1 MTDSGGEAMIAG
13 GSPSQIAVLGN
24 AFEDAVLAGDTAE
37 TTEAVEPVEEVSP
50 LAPQPQETAEVPDTQ
65 VPAEAEA
72 ARPVDPREAARSEED
87 EAEPSDT
94 AETDPVEPVEPV
106 EVAALP
112 VIPLPAARP
121 ESAPEP
127 REAEPAKPVEPKPV
141 DAKPRKADDVKPA
154 KRAEPARKPP
164 PRKQAGAGGNRQQNA
179 VRGESA
185 GQQTARAG
193 DSSRNSNAR
202 AAGNAA
208 VTNYPGQVVRR
219 LRSSL
224 RYPASAR
231 SARLKGEV
239 HVSFVVAAN
248 GSAGSVRVVRSS
260 GSPILDK
267 AAMDTV
273 RRASPFP
280 SIPAAAGRRSWAFT
294 VPLVFTR

>member
-65 VPAEAEA
+65 VPVEAEA
-72 ARPVDPREAARSEED
+72 VTPVDAREAARSEED
-87 EAEPSDT
+87 EAEPSET
-94 AETDPVEPVEPV
+94 AETDPVEPV

-112 VIPLPAARP
+112 VIPLPVARP

-141 DAKPRKADDVKPA
+141 DAKPRKAEDVKPA

-164 PRKQAGAGGNRQQNA
+164 PRKQAGAGGNQQQNA

-185 GQQTARAG
+185 GQQTVRAG

-224 RYPASAR
+224 RYPAAAR